1 MIYGTSYFPSRW
13 DAVKYFS
20 VLGYNSSEV
29 KEMIKNGEIHIGKPP
44 GLDSLRKAVAQK
56 DQGGSK
62 RYFIHEDVRLG

>member
-20 VLGYNSSEV
+20 ALGYNSAEV
-29 KEMIKNGEIHIGKPP
+29 KEKIKNGEIHIGKPP